1 MRLANLLEST
11 SNAGVMCSVLRKMEF
26 LMIPVRQL
34 RRRES
39 KKNKTQTMKTGISG
53 SGGDGMS
60 EFEMG
65 NGKFILMI
73 SPNLKG

>member
-1 MRLANLLEST
+1 
-11 SNAGVMCSVLRKMEF
+11 
-26 LMIPVRQL
+26 
-34 RRRES
+34 
-39 KKNKTQTMKTGISG
+39 MKTGISG